1 MVRKLSISYLGC
13 CPKWPEDRMLSRPV
27 WAPESLEG
35 NAGPWKSKC
44 DWGLGHSVAAGSWWE
59 RQRETWLLVSAVPV
73 FDLD

>member
-1 MVRKLSISYLGC
+1 
-13 CPKWPEDRMLSRPV
+13 MLSRPV

-35 NAGPWKSKC
+35 NAGPWKGKC
-44 DWGLGHSVAAGSWWE
+44 DWGLGHSAAAGSWWG